1 MAKYDPERS
10 VQQSILDRLVDEARD
25 SRVEA
30 PLSRAESIRRLKIAL
45 RRDIEWLLNTRRTIV
60 PIPPSYSEV
69 SASAF
74 AYGMPDVTSM
84 RVDTPQD
91 EKRLL
96 AALELALSSFEPRL
110 VDVRVRSYERPRGRI
125 HTLHFHIE
133 GMLLIEPA
141 PEHISF
147 DTFLEVSRG
156 TYQVVGDAGA

>member
-10 VQQSILDRLVDEARD
+10 VQQSVLDRLVDD
-25 SRVEA
+25 SRDTPVDP
-30 PLSRAESIRRLKIAL
+30 PLTRAESVRRLKNSL
-45 RRDIEWLLNTRRTIV
+45 RRDIEWLLNSRRPV
-60 PIPPSYSEV
+60 LPIPESYSETN
-69 SASAF
+69 ASVL
-74 AYGMPDVTSM
+74 AYGMPDVSSM

-96 AALELALSSFEPRL
+96 AALESAIATFEPRL
-110 VDVRVRSYERPRGRI
+110 VDVRVRPHQRPRGRV
-125 HTLHFHIE
+125 HTLHFQIE

-156 TYQVVGDAGA
+156 AYQVGEAGA